1 MKKLLSL
8 TALFAFGGLITAQ
21 ETPKAA
27 AKAADC
33 PKGECA
39 KACSGTALKLSVS
52 GLENEAN
59 TAKAEAAITA
69 LDGVT
74 SCKNCSQSG
83 TFAVNYD
90 PAKVKPAPI
99 EKALTDS
106 GLTIAGHQTNF
117 KIKGMACISCAN
129 HITSLLGKT
138 PGVINVDEVS
148 HMTGQTSVTFDPK
161 KTDATKIK
169 AVINAT
175 RYKVIEDQAAP
186 AVAPQG

>member
-1 MKKLLSL
+1 MKKFLSL
-8 TALFAFGGLITAQ
+8 TALFAFGGLVTAQ
-21 ETPKAA
+21 ETPKATE
-27 AKAADC
+27 C

-39 KACSGTALKLSVS
+39 KACAGTALKLSVT

-59 TAKAEAAITA
+59 TAKAEAALTA
-69 LDGVT
+69 LDGVIM
-74 SCKNCSQSG
+74 CKNCSKSG

-90 PAKVKPAPI
+90 PAKVKVAAI
-99 EKALTDS
+99 EKAISDS
-106 GLTIAGHQTNF
+106 GLVIAGHKTSF

-161 KTDATKIK
+161 KTDEAKIK

-175 RYKVIEDQAAP
+175 RYKVVEGQAAP